1 MIQAYIIL
9 MFVYL
14 DHILVTTGFP
24 LATSVKSEIIDIK
37 NPESSCNDFPA
48 FPIQNQNAIGTVL
61 ENAPVICGGDGGKQ
75 SCYTLGSDGPGE
87 ILEMERISSASVMF
101 ANQLGIFGGSPL
113 SSTTNASSNTYEVCQ
128 TSTLECSLNDLPFS
142 IKEHCM
148 VTVNDKPVIIGGK
161 TGDSDSKSEV
171 SNKVFLLDPQG
182 GLGELPAKLI
192 DGRSSMGCAVIDTI
206 GFDNKDTKA
215 VVVVGGIG
223 EDGKNVKD
231 VEMMI
236 QGQPFFFRGN
246 IKKNRKEKCLNT
258 LSNFSGPQ
266 IKNENNDTVALNSL
280 QLVSLGDSVVA
291 IGGKDDSNAA
301 QSAIYQLSCPDLN
314 DLDKC
319 AWTKLE
325 QKLQVPRSN
334 FVAMPIDYEFVEC
347 T

>member
-1 MIQAYIIL
+1 
-9 MFVYL
+9 
-14 DHILVTTGFP
+14 
-24 LATSVKSEIIDIK
+24 
-37 NPESSCNDFPA
+37 
-48 FPIQNQNAIGTVL
+48 
-61 ENAPVICGGDGGKQ
+61 
-75 SCYTLGSDGPGE
+75 
-87 ILEMERISSASVMF
+87 MERISSASVMF

-236 QGQPFFFRGN
+236 QGQPFFFRG
-246 IKKNRKEKCLNT
+246 
-258 LSNFSGPQ
+258 PQ

>member
-1 MIQAYIIL
+1 
-9 MFVYL
+9 
-14 DHILVTTGFP
+14 
-24 LATSVKSEIIDIK
+24 
-37 NPESSCNDFPA
+37 
-48 FPIQNQNAIGTVL
+48 
-61 ENAPVICGGDGGKQ
+61 
-75 SCYTLGSDGPGE
+75 
-87 ILEMERISSASVMF
+87 
-101 ANQLGIFGGSPL
+101 
-113 SSTTNASSNTYEVCQ
+113 
-128 TSTLECSLNDLPFS
+128 
-142 IKEHCM
+142 
-148 VTVNDKPVIIGGK
+148 
-161 TGDSDSKSEV
+161 
-171 SNKVFLLDPQG
+171 
-182 GLGELPAKLI
+182 
-192 DGRSSMGCAVIDTI
+192 
-206 GFDNKDTKA
+206 
-215 VVVVGGIG
+215 
-223 EDGKNVKD
+223 
-231 VEMMI
+231 MI